1 MIFTRQSYIFNHGLS
16 WYDPDYINSCML
28 PVLQGV
34 LIIQTDEKPAILQKV
49 FYAASLLHGKI
60 SDDLIP
66 SGGVQLAYARK
77 IARDD
82 TDIACVRGGLGLEEK
97 VISPDDVGFSGG
109 GMIVTVLLTAMKF
122 DPRIR
127 SAALIGCTSAAV
139 KMMESR
145 YFEICSFD
153 PLKEPPGIRT
163 MDWGVA
169 QCCRDGVPDAIYN
182 RRTGD
187 TGAIIRLFGEDP
199 LEVANNILML
209 SV

>member
-1 MIFTRQSYIFNHGLS
+1 
-16 WYDPDYINSCML
+16 
-28 PVLQGV
+28 VLQGV
-34 LIIQTDEKPAILQKV
+34 LIIQTDEKAAILQKLS
-49 FYAASLLHGKI
+49 YAASLLRGKI

-66 SGGVQLAYARK
+66 YGGVQLAYARK
-77 IARDD
+77 VARDD
-82 TDIACVRGGLGLEEK
+82 ADIACVRGGLGLEDN
-97 VISPDDVGFSGG
+97 ILRPDDIGFGGG

-122 DPRIR
+122 DPCIR
-127 SAALIGCTSAAV
+127 SAALIACTSAAV

-145 YFEICSFD
+145 YLEICSFD

-169 QCCRDGVPDAIYN
+169 QCCREGVPDAVYN

-187 TGAIIRLFGEDP
+187 TRAIIRLFGEDP

>member
-1 MIFTRQSYIFNHGLS
+1 M
-16 WYDPDYINSCML
+16 
-28 PVLQGV
+28 LQGV
-34 LIIQTDEKPAILQKV
+34 LIIQTDEKAAILQKLS
-49 FYAASLLHGKI
+49 YAASLLPGKI

-77 IARDD
+77 VARDD
-82 TDIACVRGGLGLEEK
+82 TDIASVKGGLGREK
-97 VISPDDVGFSGG
+97 KVLNTDDVGFGSG
-109 GMIVTVLLTAMKF
+109 GMIATVLLTAMKF
-122 DPRIR
+122 DPVIR
-127 SAALIGCTSAAV
+127 SAAIIACTSEAV

-145 YFEICSFD
+145 YLEICSFD

-169 QCCRDGVPDAIYN
+169 QCCRDGVPDAVYN

>member
-1 MIFTRQSYIFNHGLS
+1 
-16 WYDPDYINSCML
+16 ML
-28 PVLQGV
+28 PVLQVV
-34 LIIQTDEKPAILQKV
+34 LIIQADEKSAIIQKLS
-49 FYAASLLHGKI
+49 YAASLLPGKI
-60 SDDLIP
+60 SGDLIP
-66 SGGVQLAYARK
+66 PGGVHLAYARK
-77 IARDD
+77 VARDD
-82 TDIACVRGGLGLEEK
+82 ADIACVRGGLGLK
-97 VISPDDVGFSGG
+97 DNVLSPDNIGFSGG

-122 DPRIR
+122 DPRVR
-127 SAALIGCTSAAV
+127 SAALIACTSAAV

-153 PLKEPPGIRT
+153 PLKEPPGIKT

-169 QCCRDGVPDAIYN
+169 QCCRDGVPDAVYN